1 MILNAKLL
9 SVALAVSLLESLSV
23 SAAEL
28 SPYQR
33 RGREIFRELIETD
46 TTHSTGDTTRAAE
59 ALAQRFRAAGFPE
72 TDIRVIGPNPRNQN
86 LVVRY
91 RGTGAR
97 PPVVLLAHLDVVE
110 ARREDWSLAPFK
122 LTEQDGYFYGR
133 GTSDNKDGAAEL
145 SAALLRLRQEG
156 FAPDRDLILAL
167 TAGEEGAPD
176 YNGVQWL
183 LQTHR
188 ELINGDI
195 CLNVDAGGLQKRR
208 GQQLLFTVQ
217 TAEKI
222 YLSFRLEATSPGGH
236 SSLPT
241 RGNPIYRLAEGLVRL
256 SRHEFPVRL
265 NATTREYLAKM
276 SEIET
281 GQTAADLKAILRA
294 PPDSDALVRL
304 STNPVYNA
312 TLRTTAVAT
321 MIGGGHAENALPQRV
336 RATVN
341 CRLLPEES
349 PEDVLT
355 TLRRV
360 LADDQIAVT
369 PIKPVRPSPPSPLAP
384 DLMQAIER
392 AKEKVWPGVP
402 LAPQMESGA
411 TDGLFFRQQGI
422 PTYGVGG
429 TAGDLDDIRVHG
441 KDERVAVQDF
451 YDGLEFEY
459 QLIRVVAGGAR

>member
-1 MILNAKLL
+1 
-9 SVALAVSLLESLSV
+9 
-23 SAAEL
+23 
-28 SPYQR
+28 
-33 RGREIFRELIETD
+33 
-46 TTHSTGDTTRAAE
+46 
-59 ALAQRFRAAGFPE
+59 
-72 TDIRVIGPNPRNQN
+72 
-86 LVVRY
+86 
-91 RGTGAR
+91 
-97 PPVVLLAHLDVVE
+97 
-110 ARREDWSLAPFK
+110 
-122 LTEQDGYFYGR
+122 
-133 GTSDNKDGAAEL
+133 
-145 SAALLRLRQEG
+145 
-156 FAPDRDLILAL
+156 
-167 TAGEEGAPD
+167 
-176 YNGVQWL
+176 
-183 LQTHR
+183 
-188 ELINGDI
+188 
-195 CLNVDAGGLQKRR
+195 
-208 GQQLLFTVQ
+208 
-217 TAEKI
+217 
-222 YLSFRLEATSPGGH
+222 
-236 SSLPT
+236 
-241 RGNPIYRLAEGLVRL
+241 
-256 SRHEFPVRL
+256 
-265 NATTREYLAKM
+265 
-276 SEIET
+276 
-281 GQTAADLKAILRA
+281 
-294 PPDSDALVRL
+294 
-304 STNPVYNA
+304 
-312 TLRTTAVAT
+312 

-429 TAGDLDDIRVHG
+429 TAGDLDDIRAHG